1 MRKILT
7 YLATDGAFLYEELG
21 AVIVNSEYIEMF
33 GGMGSVTLRSDPID
47 IKLDLDRDII
57 FPDVRAVGRKE
68 WFSLDIISELLTG
81 VVSNSADMESNE
93 QFFREN
99 FSRLK
104 SKFSA
109 LEVDA
114 TERHCKKLKQ
124 NRLNRRFPK
133 R

>member
-7 YLATDGAFLYEELG
+7 YLATDGAFLYAELG

-33 GGMGSVTLRSDPID
+33 GGMGSITLRSDPID

-68 WFSLDIISELLTG
+68 WFSFDLISELLTG

-99 FSRLK
+99 FSHLK

-114 TERHCKKLKQ
+114 TERHCNKLKQ